1 MCRNIDVLLFMW
13 LLFIYMYFDIL
24 GLKVFFFWFVWYIGI
39 KVFGN
44 NLELGLVKLFKFKIV
59 VYDNVDDY
67 VINKYIVF
75 MFCYIVFVLF
85 FVKNEC

>member
-1 MCRNIDVLLFMW
+1 M
-13 LLFIYMYFDIL
+13 
-24 GLKVFFFWFVWYIGI
+24 GLNKW
-39 KVFGN
+39 
-44 NLELGLVKLFKFKIV
+44 FKFKIV

>member
-1 MCRNIDVLLFMW
+1 MYYYLCDYY
-13 LLFIYMYFDIL
+13 LFICIL
-24 GLKVFFFWFVWYIGI
+24 IFQ
-39 KVFGN
+39 VFGN
-44 NLELGLVKLFKFKIV
+44 NLQLGLNKLFKFKIV